1 MNMIKTNDLK
11 KGCRVQ
17 LTNGWYATIVDNMK
31 GDTRMAIV
39 EGHVT
44 ITDTVYSHDIVRA
57 ECNNVWMP
65 VTLTPK
71 QTSLR
76 AITRTLGF

>member
-1 MNMIKTNDLK
+1 MMMKTNELK

-17 LTNGWYATIVDNMK
+17 LTNGWYATMFDDRK

-44 ITDTVYSHDIVRA
+44 ETDMVYSHDIVRA
-57 ECNNVWMP
+57 ECNNVWVM
-65 VTLTPK
+65 VTHTPK

-76 AITRTLGF
+76 ALTHTLGF

>member
-1 MNMIKTNDLK
+1 MMKTNELK

-17 LTNGWYATIVDNMK
+17 LTNGWYATMFDDRK

-44 ITDTVYSHDIVRA
+44 ETDMVYSHDIVRA
-57 ECNNVWMP
+57 EHNNVWVM
-65 VTLTPK
+65 VTHTPK

-76 AITRTLGF
+76 ALTHTLGF